1 MMGKRMRELM
11 KLRKEESGESPGLKA
26 AIRGK
31 LEEVMKIDDMRNQAA
46 MKTRMDPRMLERW
59 MSYCKADSPEGI
71 DYSEPCV
78 YIEWSACDPAVYGMA
93 DDAEAFIEETRCDRD
108 VYMRYYWPETPG
120 A

>member
-1 MMGKRMRELM
+1 MMGRRMRDFIAGKKEQGSPE
-11 KLRKEESGESPGLKA
+11 LRK

-46 MKTRMDPRMLERW
+46 MKTRMNPQMLERW
-59 MSYCKADSPEGI
+59 MAYCKVDSPDDI
-71 DYSEPCV
+71 DYADPCV

-93 DDAEAFIEETRCDRD
+93 DDADAFIEETRCDRE
-108 VYMRYYWPETPG
+108 VYMAHYWPGTPG